1 MFRLKQLILSSGFIL
16 AGCVNLA
23 PDYQAPELPVPQRF
37 SLSKNGLIAVT
48 DSYQDSGWRS
58 FFTQPKLRE
67 LLAVGLENNRDIKMA
82 TLKIEQLRA
91 QYGVTEADR
100 YPQLNSSSSLGYQGG
115 LNADK
120 GTGKEY
126 EVGLDL
132 RFELDFFG
140 KLKNSSEAEKQNL
153 FASEE
158 ARRNVHIV
166 LISNISQNYFNQQ
179 LILEQLRIA
188 YDTRKNYQ
196 QAFALVEHQ
205 IVNGSGNLL
214 ALEQARGAVNST
226 ETEIAKREGE
236 LAQATH
242 ALQLLLGSYQVDLVS
257 AADEEMPFNPVKL
270 PAHLSAEILRQRPD
284 ILEAEHQLKAAD
296 ANIGVARAAF
306 YPAINLTSGLSA
318 SSNELGG
325 LFNTTSGIWS
335 FVPKIELPIFNAGRN
350 QQNLTRVNILQQQ
363 AVVNYQ
369 QKIQNAFKQV
379 ADSLSLRDSLTRQLM
394 AEQRYLETLNT
405 TLKRANQLYISGTVS
420 YIEVLDTQRSLFTTQ
435 QAIIDLQ
442 YARQIN
448 EINLFTA
455 LGGGW
460 KA

>member
-1 MFRLKQLILSSGFIL
+1 MFRLKQLIFSSGFIL

-23 PDYQAPELPVPQRF
+23 PDYQPPELPVPQQF
-37 SLSKNGLIAVT
+37 SLSQNGLIAVT
-48 DSYQDSGWRS
+48 DNYQDTGWRS
-58 FFTQPKLRE
+58 FFTQPKLQE
-67 LLAVGLENNRDIKMA
+67 LLASGLENNRDIKMA
-82 TLKIEQLRA
+82 ALKIQQLRA

-100 YPQLNSSSSLGYQGG
+100 YPQLSGSSSLDYQGG
-115 LNADK
+115 LNADR

-126 EVGLDL
+126 GVGLDL

-140 KLKNSSEAEKQNL
+140 KLKNSSEAEKQTL

-179 LILEQLRIA
+179 QILEQLRIA

-205 IVNGSGNLL
+205 VVNGSGNLL
-214 ALEQARGAVNST
+214 ALEQARGAINSI

-257 AADEEMPFNPVKL
+257 AADEGIPFNPVRL

-318 SSNELGG
+318 SSNELSN
-325 LFNTTSGIWS
+325 LFNTASGLWNV
-335 FVPKIELPIFNAGRN
+335 VPKIELPLFNAGRN
-350 QQNLTRVNILQQQ
+350 QQNLARVNILQQQ

-379 ADSLSLRDSLTRQLM
+379 ADSLSLRDSLSRQLI
-394 AEQRYLETLNT
+394 AEQHYLETLNT
-405 TLKRANQLYISGTVS
+405 TLERANGLYASGTVS
-420 YIEVLDTQRSLFTTQ
+420 YIEVLDTQRSLFATRQT
-435 QAIIDLQ
+435 IVDLQ

>member
-1 MFRLKQLILSSGFIL
+1 MFRLKQFIFSSGFIL

-23 PDYQAPELPVPQRF
+23 PDYQAPELPVPQQF
-37 SLSKNGLIAVT
+37 SLSQNGLVAVA
-48 DSYQDSGWRS
+48 DNYQDTGWRS
-58 FFTQPKLRE
+58 FFTQPKLQE
-67 LLAVGLENNRDIKMA
+67 LIASGISNNRDIEMA
-82 TLKIEQLRA
+82 SLKVQQARA

-100 YPQLNSSSSLGYQGG
+100 YPQLNSSSSTSYQGG

-120 GTGKEY
+120 GTSKEY
-126 EVGLDL
+126 DIGLDL
-132 RFELDFFG
+132 SFELDFFG

-158 ARRNVHIV
+158 ARRNVHIL

-179 LILEQLRIA
+179 QTLEQLRIA
-188 YDTRKNYQ
+188 QDTRLNYQ
-196 QAFALVEHQ
+196 QAYALVEHQ
-205 IVNGSGNLL
+205 VVNGGSNLL
-214 ALEQARGAVNST
+214 ALEQARGALDST
-226 ETEIAKREGE
+226 DAEIARREGE
-236 LAQATH
+236 LAQTTN
-242 ALQLLLGSYQVDLVS
+242 ALQLLLGSYHTGQIPGALEGV
-257 AADEEMPFNPVKL
+257 PFNPVKL

-284 ILEAEHQLKAAD
+284 ILEAEHQLKAAE

-306 YPAINLTSGLSA
+306 YPSINLTSGLST
-318 SSNELGG
+318 SSSELSS
-325 LFNTTSGIWS
+325 LFNTGSGLWN

-350 QQNLTRVNILQQQ
+350 QKNLERVNILRQQ

-379 ADSLSLRDSLTRQLM
+379 ADSLALRDSLSRQLI
-394 AEQRYLETLNT
+394 AQQRYLETLNT
-405 TLKRANQLYISGTVS
+405 TLQRASRLYSSGAVT
-420 YIEVLDTQRSLFTTQ
+420 YIEVLDTQRSLFTTR
-435 QAIIDLQ
+435 QAIVDLQ
-442 YARQIN
+442 YARKIN

>member
-1 MFRLKQLILSSGFIL
+1 MFILKPLILTSALIL

-23 PDYQAPELPVPQRF
+23 PDYQPPELPVPQQF
-37 SLSKNGLIAVT
+37 SLSQNGLV
-48 DSYQDSGWRS
+48 SVSEGYQDTGWRS
-58 FFTQPKLRE
+58 FFTQPQLQDLISR
-67 LLAVGLENNRDIKMA
+67 GLSNNRDIEMA
-82 TLKIEQLRA
+82 TLKVQQIRA
-91 QYGVTEADR
+91 EYGVAEASR
-100 YPQLNSSSSLGYQGG
+100 YPQLNSSASIGYQGG

-126 EVGLDL
+126 DVGLEL
-132 RFELDFFG
+132 SLELDFFG
-140 KLKNSSEAEKQNL
+140 KLKNSSEVEKQNL

-188 YDTRKNYQ
+188 KETRSNYQ
-196 QAFALVEHQ
+196 QSYALVEHQ
-205 IVNGSGNLL
+205 VVNGSSNLL
-214 ALEQARGAVNST
+214 ALEQARGALDST
-226 ETEIAKREGE
+226 DAEIARREGE
-236 LAQATH
+236 LAQTTH
-242 ALQLLLGSYQVDLVS
+242 ILQLLLGNYQTDLVS
-257 AADEEMPFNPVKL
+257 ASTGALTFNPVRL

-296 ANIGVARAAF
+296 ASIGVARAAF
-306 YPAINLTSGLSA
+306 YPAINLTSGLS
-318 SSNELGG
+318 SSSSELSS
-325 LFNTTSGIWS
+325 LFNTTSGLWS
-335 FVPKIELPIFNAGRN
+335 FIPKVELPIFNASRN
-350 QQNLTRVNILQQQ
+350 EQNLARVNIIQQQ

-379 ADSLSLRDSLTRQLM
+379 ADSLALRDSLNRQLI
-394 AEQRYLETLNT
+394 AQQRYLDTLNT
-405 TLKRANQLYISGTVS
+405 TLQRAGGLYASGVVS
-420 YIEVLDTQRSLFTTQ
+420 YIEVLDTQRSLFSTR
-435 QAIIDLQ
+435 QAIADLQ

>member
-1 MFRLKQLILSSGFIL
+1 MFRLKQLIFSSGFIL

-23 PDYQAPELPVPQRF
+23 PDYQPPELPVPQQF
-37 SLSKNGLIAVT
+37 SLSQNGLIAVT
-48 DSYQDSGWRS
+48 DNYQDSGWRS
-58 FFTQPKLRE
+58 FFTQPKLQE
-67 LLAVGLENNRDIKMA
+67 LLAAGLENNRDIKMA

-91 QYGVTEADR
+91 QYGVTEAER
-100 YPQLNSSSSLGYQGG
+100 YPQLSGSSSLGYQGG

-120 GTGKEY
+120 GTSKEY
-126 EVGLDL
+126 DVGLDL

-179 LILEQLRIA
+179 QIQEQLRIA
-188 YDTRKNYQ
+188 YETRKNYQ

-205 IVNGSGNLL
+205 IINGSGNLL

-242 ALQLLLGSYQVDLVS
+242 ALQLLLGNYQLDLVS
-257 AADEEMPFNPVKL
+257 AADEQIPFNPVKL

-318 SSNELGG
+318 SSNELSS

-379 ADSLSLRDSLTRQLM
+379 ADSLSLRDSLSRQLM

-405 TLKRANQLYISGTVS
+405 TLERANQLYISGAVN
-420 YIEVLDTQRSLFTTQ
+420 YIEVLDTQRSLFTTR